1 MRLAADEGAQEGRG
15 DAGSI
20 GRGRSGG
27 LFFVDGMGGATVLSA
42 QRGRPRAQGARQ
54 LVRPG
59 DLPRPGRDGGLPPRR
74 RCRRAAG
81 ALVRQ
86 AGPALSQVPFRLPGP
101 GVDGLR
107 VPLLQLPAPAN
118 VALRVLPV
126 APVGVREQ
134 GVAGRSGGFS
144 ADAAVSLLGPPSAAP
159 GGFGLLLAPVPL
171 GGGLHPVPLV
181 GGPAT
186 VSLGPPAPASRG
198 RSPPLAGRIWAEQGA
213 LGTLLPAVS
222 RRQVSGDVQ
231 VREMRRV
238 GGQMR

>member
-1 MRLAADEGAQEGRG
+1 
-15 DAGSI
+15 
-20 GRGRSGG
+20 
-27 LFFVDGMGGATVLSA
+27 MGGATVLSA
-42 QRGRPRAQGARQ
+42 QRGRSRAQGARQ

-59 DLPRPGRDGGLPPRR
+59 DLPRPRRDGGLPPRR
-74 RCRRAAG
+74 RCRAAAAG
-81 ALVRQ
+81 ALVGQ
-86 AGPALSQVPFRLPGP
+86 AGPALPQAPFRLPGP

-118 VALRVLPV
+118 VTFRILPV

-181 GGPAT
+181 GRPAT

-198 RSPPLAGRIWAEQGA
+198 RSPPLAGRIWAEQLGLRGA

-222 RRQVSGDVQ
+222 RRQVSGDIQ
-231 VREMRRV
+231 GREMRRV